1 MQHHSHKKKQ
11 TNVHTNQQY
20 DCNLATYFNN
30 SIVDSKMFK
39 MSWDD
44 YDFNDG
50 SNWEEETEQGR
61 EEEEA

>member
-1 MQHHSHKKKQ
+1 
-11 TNVHTNQQY
+11 
-20 DCNLATYFNN
+20 
-30 SIVDSKMFK
+30 MFK